1 MSTKKQQF
9 YGESKLYF
17 YLRDPKRT
25 GPRLVYLS
33 TYIDGKHYVLSTKVK
48 VYAYQWNFKKQ
59 LAVISNVQS
68 KQDNRNNKIVNDQ
81 LSKVR
86 RYYSEFIEYICNN
99 DVDDIGETL
108 KLFIYRNMAKKKK
121 IDLKRIIA
129 EALEHYHTYVKKT
142 IKDSTKRQNESLL
155 SEFGRFVDTLPEKD
169 KTMRIFSQKG
179 LNRYKQYLIDKMD
192 RSKTDGKK
200 RNFGVGQLNR
210 CGGIIALLINRVLVE
225 KEDGIST
232 VVWNKVDDPR
242 SENQKGHVPLLD
254 DEVTA
259 IENCSGLTDVEKEY
273 RNIFLLQIE
282 CGQRVSDLA
291 KILTGDYVVGQ
302 VDGCECILIT
312 TKKENTPAVVDL
324 TPKVRILLER
334 IKSHKLVDPQ
344 EFKNKTEGK
353 GNNTY
358 NEAIRRIAKKAGL
371 DRVIVK
377 IDSNQIEEKRPLYE
391 VITNHDARSTFI
403 TNKIKEGV
411 PPDKLCIMT
420 GHASEEM
427 INRVYAQLTIED
439 KIRSITPYLSHGKN
453 EKDADSP
460 TDSTSKNPNEIESF
474 VPKEV
479 TTTMPINLDSEPSSI
494 FESDEIIAYDNYI
507 RGLND
512 LVDEAI
518 KKIEAFQLF
527 GEEDTEVEARCEDLC
542 QRMLNV
548 SVEQIEEVES
558 QLQSQI
564 LESNQLESNQLESN
578 QLSQLQ
584 SIICEHI
591 PTEVIFGIWQYCD
604 RIIEP
609 GLREVANDFHN
620 NPRDF
625 VDRYRLSFIRSMINY
640 LIENNFGKDA
650 IESLEEKFHAMCKEN
665 QNAFLIY
672 REAPYREVVLP
683 IRNFIYVVVKME
695 QFIQENRP
703 IVDDTMI
710 REDNRALKKVD
721 WRVVFRELQKT
732 PAMALETL
740 IQNTKCGGD
749 VKSVLSN
756 SVKEGDFES
765 FNKTIITHEHE
776 VRILI
781 NHSYSNQYFRMFAQ
795 TVDNLFKE
803 STKRME
809 NPIDMI
815 NRYNEAL
822 LLLRPY
828 VDNINDESTSKD
840 VQEIDN
846 KERSLWLLD
855 NILKAFDDDSKKY
868 LYPSEK
874 RIFDKVLSI
883 VDFNKHPELKVAYED
898 YKARQNVASGSERPI
913 EQVDIPEDKKKKD
926 KVQKKEKQIV
936 SNYITFS
943 TKSIDIDKLVTLLT
957 DKDEGFVTLVQCDS
971 ANVDVT
977 TCLKHFLGLTSP
989 TPISFILK
997 WNGKGKVSLKFL
1009 IRLLLNKNNK
1019 ATEKNVIDET
1029 KSDGISKIYV
1039 STGQGQGRIWPSVCK
1054 VFNYDNADSI
1064 MTARLG
1070 DSDKA
1075 ISENLEQLK
1084 AIAKIYFAC
1093 RK

>member
-1 MSTKKQQF
+1 
-9 YGESKLYF
+9 
-17 YLRDPKRT
+17 
-25 GPRLVYLS
+25 
-33 TYIDGKHYVLSTKVK
+33 
-48 VYAYQWNFKKQ
+48 
-59 LAVISNVQS
+59 
-68 KQDNRNNKIVNDQ
+68 
-81 LSKVR
+81 
-86 RYYSEFIEYICNN
+86 
-99 DVDDIGETL
+99 
-108 KLFIYRNMAKKKK
+108 MAKKKK
-121 IDLKRIIA
+121 IDIKQVIA
-129 EALEHYHTYVKKT
+129 DALEHYHKRNSS

-155 SEFGRFVDTLPEKD
+155 SEFYRFVDTLPARD
-169 KTMRIFSQKG
+169 RTMKIFSQKG
-179 LNRYKQYLIDKMD
+179 LNRYKEYLIDKMN
-192 RSKTDGKK
+192 STKTDGKK
-200 RNFGVGQLNR
+200 RNFGVVQLNR
-210 CGGIIALLINRVLVE
+210 CGLMIARLINKVLKPDE
-225 KEDGIST
+225 
-232 VVWNKVDDPR
+232 VVPNDVDWIKLEDPR
-242 SENQKGHVPLLD
+242 REDQKGHIPLLD
-254 DEVTA
+254 NEVTA
-259 IENCSGLTDVEKEY
+259 IENCKGLTPVEEEY
-273 RNIFLLQIE
+273 RDIFLLQIE
-282 CGQRVSDLA
+282 SGQRVSDLA
-291 KILTGDYVVGQ
+291 NILTGEYTLGQ
-302 VDGCECILIT
+302 VDEYECIILA
-312 TKKENTPAVVDL
+312 TKKEDVPAAVVL
-324 TPKVRILLER
+324 TPKVRMLLER
-334 IKSHKLVDPQ
+334 IKTHKHVDPK
-344 EFKNKTEGK
+344 EFKDMADGK
-353 GNNTY
+353 GNNKY
-358 NEAIRRIAKKAGL
+358 NEAIRRITKKAGL
-371 DRVIVK
+371 DRIIVK
-377 IDSNQIEEKRPLYE
+377 IDTNKIVEKKPLYE
-391 VITNHDARSTFI
+391 VITSHDARSTFI
-403 TNKIKEGV
+403 TNKIRAGMT
-411 PPDKLCIMT
+411 PDDIAVFT
-420 GHASEEM
+420 GHVNGEM
-427 INRVYAQLTIED
+427 IRRVYAQPTIED
-439 KIRSITPYLSHGKN
+439 KLRNVKHFLSSGNN
-453 EKDADSP
+453 EKDSNSP
-460 TDSTSKNPNEIESF
+460 TNTSSKNPKEHNADVTIEVLPDTDFDPKTILESNEY
-474 VPKEV
+474 
-479 TTTMPINLDSEPSSI
+479 
-494 FESDEIIAYDNYI
+494 IAYDKYI

-650 IESLEEKFHAMCKEN
+650 IESLEEKFHTMCKEN

-883 VDFNKHPELKVAYED
+883 VDFNKHPELKEAYEE
-898 YKARQNVASGSERPI
+898 YKAKQKAATNKTDVEATIVSE
-913 EQVDIPEDKKKKD
+913 EDKGKKRKNEGTR
-926 KVQKKEKQIV
+926 VNHLPV
-936 SNYITFS
+936 SIQNL
-943 TKSIDIDKLVTLLT
+943 DIDKFIKLLT
-957 DKDEGFVTLVQCDS
+957 EKDEINKFQPLITVLESTN
-971 ANVDVT
+971 NVNVA
-977 TCLKHFLGLTSP
+977 TCLKHFLGTFST
-989 TPISFILK
+989 TPLSFKLK
-997 WNGKGKVSLKFL
+997 WNGNSMVSLKFL
-1009 IRLLLNKNNK
+1009 IRLIVNTNNNVTRENVIEKNNK
-1019 ATEKNVIDET
+1019 IAF
-1029 KSDGISKIYV
+1029 DGISKIV
-1039 STGQGQGRIWPSVCK
+1039 SKWKRSGDLWAPVYN
-1054 VFNYDNADSI
+1054 VFEGCTSSI
-1064 MTARLG
+1064 LTATLG
-1070 DSDKA
+1070 DEGTEARK
-1075 ISENLEQLK
+1075 INLEQLET
-1084 AIAKIYFAC
+1084 IADIYFAC
-1093 RK
+1093 KK